1 MITTAVSILLK
12 TLQDELT
19 EPQKRLFEYAEAV
32 EKQNCRL
39 AHSVGKADQ
48 LLNRETKLFK
58 DE

>member
-32 EKQNCRL
+32 EKSNCEL
-39 AHSVGKADQ
+39 AYKTGKIDQ
-48 LLNRETKLFK
+48 LLKRETKLFK

>member
-12 TLQDELT
+12 TLEDELT

-39 AHSVGKADQ
+39 AYSAGKTDQ